1 MNVLPLYVLA
11 DRSGSMAET
20 AGSVT
25 AIEVVN
31 TVLREL
37 LARLAKD
44 PTIRRAVRLSVISFA
59 EDARVDLP
67 LTSLSSTTAVP
78 DLEASGPTSFAVVF
92 EATARTVAHDLAA
105 LGPAA
110 RPPLVFM
117 LTDGRPT
124 AHRDRAGGWYAE
136 HQALLASAGAGRR
149 VLLVPYGYGRVD
161 PRTLASIAA
170 DPSAAYLAGRS
181 DSPAQAIER
190 FAELVFGSV
199 ARSVAMDSEQ
209 VVPPPG
215 TERPYEE
222 DY

>member
-1 MNVLPLYVLA
+1 MSVLPLYVLA

-20 AGSVT
+20 AGRGT
-25 AIEVVN
+25 AIDVVN
-31 TVLREL
+31 TVLRDL
-37 LARLAKD
+37 LVRLAKD
-44 PTIRRAVRLSVISFA
+44 PTIQRATRLSVISFA
-59 EDARVDLP
+59 DDARVELP
-67 LTSLSSTTAVP
+67 LTRLSSTTSVP
-78 DLEASGPTSFAVVF
+78 ELDASGPTSFATVF
-92 EATARTVAHDLAA
+92 ETTAEAVVRDLAA
-105 LGPAA
+105 LGPS

-124 AHRDRAGGWYAE
+124 AHRDRTRGWSAE
-136 HQALLASAGAGRR
+136 HGALLASAGEGRR

-161 PRTLASIAA
+161 EGALAAIAS

-209 VVPPPG
+209 VVPPAG
-215 TERPYEE
+215 TVRPYDE